1 MPEIEITYSLER
13 MTRLESLQL
22 PSVKIER
29 DDPPSLQ
36 VLTSITSLTCSLGQ
50 YPRLC
55 PLIQAPQLAALK
67 LILQEERSE
76 DISTF
81 SPGDFEDL
89 PINELISTLIIVVP
103 LGTPD
108 DIGISPDSEAQ
119 EEHKFIE
126 GFQHFR
132 AVSRLELEGRTLPRF
147 LQILSTDHT
156 SLIKLEHLVISNR
169 DVEEG
174 VLTCF
179 LSTYYAI
186 RQKTISLS
194 FEHCTN
200 LDEEAV
206 QRLHEKASRSDN

>member
-29 DDPPSLQ
+29 DDPLH
-36 VLTSITSLTCSLGQ
+36 CNLGQ

-156 SLIKLEHLVISNR
+156 SLIKLEHL
-169 DVEEG
+169 
-174 VLTCF
+174 
-179 LSTYYAI
+179 
-186 RQKTISLS
+186 KTISLS

-206 QRLHEKASRSDN
+206 QRLYEKASRSDN